1 MSQQKYQEGP
11 IFMNQSIASEA
22 KYRQRVV
29 KYSYRHGVTQAGIR
43 FRRSR
48 QAIYEWRA
56 KWDGK
61 WKSLVE
67 RSHRPHSHPKQHTEE
82 EKRLILRHCA
92 HNKDDRIVLW
102 DTLRQKGY
110 ERSYVSLT
118 RVLRKLLCDEVK
130 QKQKKKPKPY
140 QRADYPGQKV
150 QIDVKYVPSQCVANG
165 QKYYQFTAVD
175 ECTRWTFREMYDEHS
190 THSAQD
196 FLYKFLAAAPFPI
209 REAQTDNGTEF
220 TNALLVKKANHKT
233 LFEQALLD
241 MGILYHRIRVATPKH
256 NGKVERQH
264 RCDELRFYSKL
275 RMYNLSDGRKQLTA
289 YNKKSNN
296 IPKVCLG
303 FRSPNQVLE
312 KYLSVM

>member
-1 MSQQKYQEGP
+1 
-11 IFMNQSIASEA
+11 MNQSIASEA
-22 KYRQRVV
+22 RYRQRVV
-29 KYSYRHGVTQAGIR
+29 KYSLKHGVTQAGIR

-48 QAIYEWRA
+48 QAIYEWRG
-56 KWDGK
+56 KWDGH

-82 EKRLILRHCA
+82 EKKLILRHYS

-102 DTLRQKGY
+102 DTLRRKGY
-110 ERSYVSLT
+110 ARSYTSLT
-118 RVLRKLLCDEVK
+118 RILRKLLGDEVK
-130 QKQKKKPKPY
+130 TKQAKKHKPY
-140 QRADYPGQKV
+140 QRAEYPGQKV
-150 QIDVKYVPSQCVANG
+150 QIDVKYVPAQCVANG

-190 THSAQD
+190 TYSAQD
-196 FLYKFLAAAPFPI
+196 FLYKVLSAAPFPI

-220 TNALLVKKANHKT
+220 TNALLVKKAKYKT
-233 LFEQALLD
+233 LFEQALMD
-241 MGILYHRIRVATPKH
+241 MGIEYHRIRVATPKH

-264 RCDELRFYSKL
+264 RCDGQRFYSKL
-275 RMYNLSDGRKQLTA
+275 RMYDLADGRKQLAA

-303 FRSPNQVLE
+303 FLSPNQVLE
-312 KYLSVM
+312 KYLAVM

>member
-1 MSQQKYQEGP
+1 
-11 IFMNQSIASEA
+11 MNQSIASEA

-29 KYSYRHGVTQAGIR
+29 KYSYRHGVTQAGNR

-48 QAIYEWRA
+48 QAIYEWRT
-56 KWDGK
+56 KWDGR
-61 WKSLVE
+61 WKSLAD

-82 EKRLILRHCA
+82 EKQLILRHYA

-110 ERSYVSLT
+110 KRSYTSLT
-118 RVLRKLLCDEVK
+118 RVMRKLLGDEVK
-130 QKQKKKPKPY
+130 AKQKKKHKPY
-140 QRADYPGQKV
+140 QRAEYPGQKV

-190 THSAQD
+190 TYSAKG
-196 FLYKFLAAAPFPI
+196 FLCKFLAAAPFSI
-209 REAQTDNGTEF
+209 REIQTDNGTEF
-220 TNALLVKKANHKT
+220 TNALLVKKAEHKT

-241 MGILYHRIRVATPKH
+241 MGILYHRIRVATPRH

-264 RCDELRFYSKL
+264 RCDGLRFYSKL
-275 RMYNLSDGRKQLTA
+275 RMYNLEDGRKQLAA

-303 FRSPNQVLE
+303 FQSPNQVLE